1 MIAGQSAL
9 VTGGGTGAGRAIA
22 LALAQAGVDV
32 TICGRRLAP
41 LETVAQ
47 ENERISAVQ
56 ADVTDEAAMRAL
68 HAAHGPF
75 DIVVA
80 NAGAAESAPAH
91 KVTQADWQ
99 AALAVN
105 LTGAFLTVQPAI
117 APMAKRRAGR
127 IIFIASTAGLKGY
140 AYVAPYVAAKHGVV
154 GLMRAL
160 AAETA
165 KSGVTV
171 KFRRLS
177 RLHGDRSPRRI
188 DRAHHGDHGPQPRR
202 RARQPRRHEP
212 ARPFHN
218 AGRDRGHRAV
228 ARERRRRVRHRSG
241 HFRFGRRDMVSAPLT
256 AGDGKER
263 VRLWLRLLRATR
275 LIEAEMRERLK
286 AEFDTT
292 LPRFDVMAAL
302 DRQPGGMMMSEL
314 SRFLLVSNGNVT
326 GIVDRLVS
334 DGLVA
339 RTARDGDRRAFIVK
353 LTEAGATQFKAMAAA
368 HERCGFLLACS
379 EGLLAPEGGEEEHG
393 DRQDL
398 QSSQQH
404 AE

>member
-56 ADVTDEAAMRAL
+56 ADVTDETAMRAL

-117 APMAKRRAGR
+117 APMVKRRAGR

-171 KFRRLS
+171 NAVCPGFTETDLLEESIERIMATTGRS
-177 RLHGDRSPRRI
+177 REDA
-188 DRAHHGDHGPQPRR
+188 RANLAATNPQ
-202 RARQPRRHEP
+202 
-212 ARPFHN
+212 
-218 AGRDRGHRAV
+218 GRFITPDEIAATV
-228 ARERRRRVRHRSG
+228 
-241 HFRFGRRDMVSAPLT
+241 
-256 AGDGKER
+256 
-263 VRLWLRLLRATR
+263 LWLAS
-275 LIEAEMRERLK
+275 EG
-286 AEFDTT
+286 
-292 LPRFDVMAAL
+292 AA
-302 DRQPGGMMMSEL
+302 S
-314 SRFLLVSNGNVT
+314 VT
-326 GIVDRLVS
+326 GQAISVS
-334 DGLVA
+334 
-339 RTARDGDRRAFIVK
+339 
-353 LTEAGATQFKAMAAA
+353 
-368 HERCGFLLACS
+368 
-379 EGLLAPEGGEEEHG
+379 GGETW
-393 DRQDL
+393 
-398 QSSQQH
+398 
-404 AE
+404 